1 MQIRE
6 GFEILF
12 STGSGSLDVPVVL
25 IEMIVEF
32 AVHKNYRAMKLSQ

>member
-1 MQIRE
+1 MHIRE
-6 GFEILF
+6 GFQILY
-12 STGSGSLDVPVVL
+12 SSGSLDVPVVL